1 MGEGALDGQYRQLH
15 PNPQL
20 EEGAAV
26 GRVPRGAN
34 TPTGHTS
41 TYVGELSKISVDNK
55 EPAKRLLYNCYM

>member
-1 MGEGALDGQYRQLH
+1 MVDGLLVSYKYCLMENMGAGALDGQYRQLH

-34 TPTGHTS
+34 TPLDTPRHT
-41 TYVGELSKISVDNK
+41 
-55 EPAKRLLYNCYM
+55 